1 MDISRN
7 CAICF
12 NNIEIDKLVNTTC
25 NHQYCNT
32 CFFKWIYANKTCPLC
47 RHVIINDPT
56 SEVTQKLEEL
66 RQLYEWEYEHLETL
80 ENTIL
85 QKEDTI
91 LLQSNTIERLE
102 NQKKN
107 IMKYIQTSNRTILL
121 REYNQNRR
129 RNRGSLFF
137 T

>member
-32 CFFKWIYANKTCPLC
+32 CFFKWIYSNKTCPLC

-56 SEVTQKLEEL
+56 SEETQKLEEL

-80 ENTIL
+80 EKTIQL
-85 QKEDTI
+85 KEGTI
-91 LLQSNTIERLE
+91 LLQSNTIAQLE

-107 IMKYIQTSNRTILL
+107 IMNYIQNSNRSISL